1 MPRRV
6 SNMFLVGVL
15 IAAAPLTAQQGA
27 TPKTQRGM
35 LEVAVTYDA
44 TLSGATPSGNFWLQ
58 GGSVEIAGNFYRGLS
73 AVADIGGMH
82 TGNIDSSGVGLD
94 LVTATFGPRYTW
106 RPANKRYDLFGQG
119 LVGEANGL
127 NSLFPHASGATESA
141 NSMAVEAGG
150 GMNIALSSHLALR
163 AFEVNWLHTQ
173 LPNATTNVQNNVR
186 FGAGIIF
193 RFR

>member
-6 SNMFLVGVL
+6 SNVFLMGVL

-44 TLSGATPSGNFWLQ
+44 TLSEATPSGNFWLQ

-73 AVADIGGMH
+73 AVAAIGGMH

-186 FGAGIIF
+186 FGAGIVF